1 MIEPD
6 ALPGEYFP
14 GEISFIEDIA
24 QFTPKNIEIRSDRI
38 TQVFATKVR
47 ILDRVEQLKPGME
60 GAVIL
65 DGKSPA
71 TTTTPPAATTPS

>member
-6 ALPGEYFP
+6 ALPGEFIP

-24 QFTPKNIEIRSDRI
+24 QFTPKNIEVKDDRV

-47 ILDRVEQLKPGME
+47 ILDQVERLKPGME
-60 GAVIL
+60 GTVYL
-65 DGKSPA
+65 DGSHGQVA
-71 TTTTPPAATTPS
+71 QH